1 MLLVLEAN
9 VGRVLLDRCGVD
21 DGRARWALLTNHFLL
36 PQEKV
41 TPVREI
47 LEAWLSETQINL
59 SLQAVQNQMAS
70 FSPQMIRGEKTS
82 TYLKW

>member
-1 MLLVLEAN
+1 MLLVFEAN

-21 DGRARWALLTNHFLL
+21 DGRARWVLLTNHFLL

-47 LEAWLSETQINL
+47 LEACVSETRINL
-59 SLQAVQNQMAS
+59 SLQAVQNQMAT

-82 TYLKW
+82 IYLKW